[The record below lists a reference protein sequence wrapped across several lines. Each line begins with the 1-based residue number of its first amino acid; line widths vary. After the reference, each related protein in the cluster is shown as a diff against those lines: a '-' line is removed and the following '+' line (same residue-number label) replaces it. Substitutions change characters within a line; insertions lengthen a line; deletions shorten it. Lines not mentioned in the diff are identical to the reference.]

1 MPCRLDTELSYT
13 NVSLLHG
20 YKVTYSEKTHRRV
33 AKEFDSKKWSEEEG
47 RDTTSPGNISVEKDN
62 VERLSRWRYLTG
74 TTVHELILPRRR
86 SQKMPNILVKITISV
101 EIDQCDKIWRNFATL
116 AKVY

>member
-1 MPCRLDTELSYT
+1 M
-13 NVSLLHG
+13 
-20 YKVTYSEKTHRRV
+20 
-33 AKEFDSKKWSEEEG
+33 
-47 RDTTSPGNISVEKDN
+47 
-62 VERLSRWRYLTG
+62 TG